1 MLFIPLFAAEHTAL
15 LLLSLGLLSLTE
27 DFWLLRA
34 VTMCA
39 CRVPHLLLPRDGG
52 LPLLQRGEQLG
63 DLQLQGLLCGRLA
76 ATAHLLLDGGY
87 LGLRG
92 RKWLLKIRLFTVT
105 ALMCRC
111 LAGMW

>member
-1 MLFIPLFAAEHTAL
+1 MLLTPLFAAQHAAL

-27 DFWLLRA
+27 AFWLLRA
-34 VTMCA
+34 VTTCA

-52 LPLLQRGEQLG
+52 LPLLQHGEQLG
-63 DLQLQGLLCGRLA
+63 DLQLQGLLRGRLA
-76 ATAHLLLDGGY
+76 AAAHLRPDGGY

-92 RKWLLKIRLFTVT
+92 RKWSLKIRLFTVT